1 MSFYG
6 SPHPF
11 DNTQLERRYRG
22 RSFCG
27 MIPRAFTSEA
37 TANMIKFTFAVAILL
52 AVSLSCAG
60 NPDAVRMGT
69 EGAYPPYNFINDDG
83 EVDGLERELGDE
95 LCRRADLECTWVT
108 NEWDTIIDNLVA
120 EEYDTILAGMSIT
133 DERDEVI
140 DFTQPYVPPSPS
152 VYIALA
158 GAGDEAINGKVAA
171 QVATVQSGYL
181 SESGANLLEYALAVE
196 PISAVLNG
204 EADAALVDEE
214 FAHDNMADNRDKLAI
229 VGPEVML
236 DSGIGVGVR
245 EDDSELKDKLD
256 RAIDAMKED
265 GSLNDLI
272 KKWLGADTNTF

>member
-1 MSFYG
+1 M
-6 SPHPF
+6 
-11 DNTQLERRYRG
+11 T
-22 RSFCG
+22 
-27 MIPRAFTSEA
+27 
-37 TANMIKFTFAVAILL
+37 KFTFAVAILL

-120 EEYDTILAGMSIT
+120 DDYDTILAGMSIT

-140 DFTQPYVPPSPS
+140 DFTQPYIPPNPS
-152 VYIALA
+152 VYVALA
-158 GAGDEAINGKVAA
+158 GAGDEVINGKVAA
-171 QVATVQSGYL
+171 QVSTVQSGYL
-181 SESGANLLEYALAVE
+181 SESGATLLEYALAVE
-196 PISAVLNG
+196 PISAVLSG

-214 FAHDNMADNRDKLAI
+214 FAHDNMAENGGKLTI

-236 DSGIGVGVR
+236 DSGTGVGVR
-245 EDDSELKDKLD
+245 EDDGELKDKLD

-265 GSLNDLI
+265 GSLNALI
-272 KKWLGADTNTF
+272 KKWLGGDANTF

>member
-1 MSFYG
+1 
-6 SPHPF
+6 
-11 DNTQLERRYRG
+11 
-22 RSFCG
+22 
-27 MIPRAFTSEA
+27 
-37 TANMIKFTFAVAILL
+37 MIKFTFAIAILL

-60 NPDAVRMGT
+60 EPDMVRMGT

-171 QVATVQSGYL
+171 QVSTVQSGYL

-272 KKWLGADTNTF
+272 RKWFDADANTF